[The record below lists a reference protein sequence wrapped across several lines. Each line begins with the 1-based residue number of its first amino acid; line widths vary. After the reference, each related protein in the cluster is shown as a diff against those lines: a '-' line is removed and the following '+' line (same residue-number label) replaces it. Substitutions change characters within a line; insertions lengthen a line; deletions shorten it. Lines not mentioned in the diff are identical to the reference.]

1 MNRNTKQPMNPFF
14 AWLGLVRLRQCQGA
28 SAQGLPP
35 HGSDRARAKVE
46 VMLAE
51 KKGPVGPF

>member
-51 KKGPVGPF
+51 KVGPF